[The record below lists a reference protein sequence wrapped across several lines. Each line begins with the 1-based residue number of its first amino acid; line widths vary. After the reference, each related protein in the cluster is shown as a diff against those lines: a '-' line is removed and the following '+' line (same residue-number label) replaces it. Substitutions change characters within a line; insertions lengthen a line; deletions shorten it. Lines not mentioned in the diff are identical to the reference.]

1 MKGTVLIA
9 VLIFLGIPLL
19 GQNALDIEADCST
32 DFWTTTF
39 DGYIQQWSL
48 DNGSISGG
56 DTILSGGGPSLAYCG
71 DSNAPTFYSNN
82 YNPLGII
89 YYEADSGWVNIP
101 TSYAIDHGGG
111 HLNDQYFRVEGAVIQ
126 IVKYWDGTDL
136 LTVDSLNGE
145 FFVGVQD
152 IAVDTDGQAWIFIG
166 AGFGGVDSLKVYNQ
180 TGKVKSYA
188 MQFYDIAYGAFFLN
202 DILYIGSV
210 QDSIYPIIVGDSTAS
225 LGSPIAF
232 ANPGFTDM
240 ASCQSTE
247 PINAIQEYQIPNP
260 KMYPN
265 PTDGY
270 IELPYEIERA
280 NIAVYNARGQQM
292 NFSLNGK
299 ELDIHGHLPG
309 MYFIKIINSHWADV
323 QRIIL
328 W

>member
-9 VLIFLGIPLL
+9 VIIFMGIPLF

-48 DNGSISGG
+48 NNGSISGG

-71 DSNAPTFYSNN
+71 DSNAPTFFSNSYS
-82 YNPLGII
+82 PLGIT

-111 HLNDQYFRVEGAVIQ
+111 HLNDQYYRVEGAVIQ
-126 IVKYWDGTDL
+126 IVKYWDGTNL

-152 IAVDTDGQAWIFIG
+152 IAVDNFGQAWIFIG

-180 TGKVKSYA
+180 TGKINSYA
-188 MQFYDIAYGAFFLN
+188 MQFYDIAYGSFFLN
-202 DILYIGSV
+202 DTLYIGSV

-225 LGSPIAF
+225 LGNPIAF

-240 ASCQSTE
+240 ASCQETE
-247 PINAIQEYQIPNP
+247 PINAIQEYQIQTPRI
-260 KMYPN
+260 YPN
-265 PTDGY
+265 PSSNFINISGL
-270 IELPYEIERA
+270 IEVDHYSIYDVFGKVIKKGSIT
-280 NIAVYNARGQQM
+280 N
-292 NFSLNGK
+292 NGK
-299 ELDIHGHLPG
+299 IDIQNLENNV
-309 MYFIKIINSHWADV
+309 YFIKFNIGTTMKFIK
-323 QRIIL
+323 Q
-328 W
+328 